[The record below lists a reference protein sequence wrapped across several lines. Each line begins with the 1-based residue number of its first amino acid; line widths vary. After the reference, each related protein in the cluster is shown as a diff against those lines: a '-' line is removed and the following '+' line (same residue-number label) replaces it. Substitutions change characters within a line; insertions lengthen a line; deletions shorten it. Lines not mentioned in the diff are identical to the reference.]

1 MAQLT
6 SLDISGCGLEQLP
19 HAILAPDSHADDGSV
34 AEEGEEGGQRSVG
47 CRPRLRRLLAHGNQL
62 EAFEADEEG
71 QEDALLNFPRS
82 VWRWR
87 GALADGR
94 LPLPLTALRVLFLPC
109 PGVCMPASGR
119 RHVGPIS
126 TCRSVHQL
134 SIDWQLLEHLR
145 AQAAATAAAPR
156 QPPSLWLPPHCH
168 QLALVGREGIDSGPL
183 AALPALLPEL
193 RHVLLDPHAQEVLR
207 RQGLGTSS
215 ATDLLPSPEAAPGT
229 VPAGNGD
236 WQLVGGRWR
245 PTRLPGK
252 RRQQPAQD
260 VHRLLRQAGVEVV
273 ELREP
278 SQLPA
283 LLDQLAEQQAT

>member
-71 QEDALLNFPRS
+71 QEDALLNFP
-82 VWRWR
+82 
-87 GALADGR
+87 
-94 LPLPLTALRVLFLPC
+94 
-109 PGVCMPASGR
+109 
-119 RHVGPIS
+119 
-126 TCRSVHQL
+126 RSVHQL